1 MKGVFFI
8 SGRDSQTIASFAGH
22 VLMVDEGVGI
32 RLDFISI
39 RYRKEGSDPDRLG
52 QPPRASNRLRGDLNY
67 ERKN

>member
-1 MKGVFFI
+1 
-8 SGRDSQTIASFAGH
+8 
-22 VLMVDEGVGI
+22 MVDEGVGI